1 MGAHAYV
8 FKLVSFALGKKKN
21 RTLSLSHSSSGAT
34 DETRFDTK
42 KPARPRLRL
51 RLAPEPLNSPP
62 PPSCFPQ
69 TQTQLTSFKSF
80 SVALFFFS
88 PPSASQSSPLPPGRR
103 EGGRGGKEFERLS
116 VPPGG
121 PPHLITP
128 PLLAPHGNMSGV
140 IGEVRQRYSN

>member
-51 RLAPEPLNSPP
+51 RLRLAPEPLNFFP

-88 PPSASQSSPLPPGRR
+88 PPSASQSSPPPPGRR
-103 EGGRGGKEFERLS
+103 EGGEVKRLRGSLS
-116 VPPGG
+116 PPEAL
-121 PPHLITP
+121 LISSLHHFS
-128 PLLAPHGNMSGV
+128 PLTGTCQV
-140 IGEVRQRYSN
+140 

>member
-80 SVALFFFS
+80 SVALFFFL
-88 PPSASQSSPLPPGRR
+88 PPLPPNLLLRRRAGGR
-103 EGGRGGKEFERLS
+103 EGGEVKSLRGSLS
-116 VPPGG
+116 PPEAL
-121 PPHLITP
+121 LISSLHHFS
-128 PLLAPHGNMSGV
+128 PLTGTCQV
-140 IGEVRQRYSN
+140 